1 MAVSLPQTYKLPA
14 VADPAELA
22 DPAESARAA
31 GLRYVSDQGPG
42 IRRKRVGKAFSFI
55 ATDGRLVRDRET
67 VRRIKSLV
75 IPPAWTDVWICPDPR
90 GHLQATGRDARRRKQ
105 YRYHPRWREV
115 RDAVKYDRMI
125 DFAAALPRIRQRT
138 DRDLERSG
146 LPREKVLAT
155 VVRLL
160 EETRI
165 RVGNEAY
172 RKENGSYGLTTLR
185 NRHVDVIGSEVRFT
199 FRGKSGKHHRV
210 ELQDRRVARIIKRFL
225 EIPGQELFK
234 YMDEN
239 EEPKGIESADV
250 NDYLREV
257 SGADFTAKDFRTW
270 SGTIL
275 AARFLREAI
284 AEVAA
289 KPDTHAA
296 KKELVRAIARVADEL
311 GNTPAVCK
319 KCYIHPAVTAAYLA
333 GALKPITEKDED
345 DPYKL
350 SAEERDLLALLS
362 AAAGTPPPR
371 NGSHKNAA

>member
-165 RVGNEAY
+165 RVGTEAY
-172 RKENGSYGLTTLR
+172 RKENGAYGLTTLR

-225 EIPGQELFK
+225 EIPGQDSSSTWTRTKSQKGSNQL
-234 YMDEN
+234 MSTTTCARSPTRTSPRRTS
-239 EEPKGIESADV
+239 EPGPAPSSRRASFARPSQRWPRSRTRTPRRRSWCGRSA
-250 NDYLREV
+250 R
-257 SGADFTAKDFRTW
+257 GR
-270 SGTIL
+270 
-275 AARFLREAI
+275 
-284 AEVAA
+284 
-289 KPDTHAA
+289 P
-296 KKELVRAIARVADEL
+296 
-311 GNTPAVCK
+311 
-319 KCYIHPAVTAAYLA
+319 
-333 GALKPITEKDED
+333 
-345 DPYKL
+345 
-350 SAEERDLLALLS
+350 
-362 AAAGTPPPR
+362 
-371 NGSHKNAA
+371 